1 MSRTTR
7 SLPWLLAAAVV
18 LPALPAAADP
28 WDDAADRARAAAMA
42 PYPGEVAPVG
52 AAVPTRRL
60 AVYGDSLV
68 TQTKPQLRALAAS
81 RGVAVDVWDWS
92 GGAPCDLL
100 PTYGAR
106 VKAFAA
112 EHVQLAFVGNA
123 TTACMTSRI
132 GGRPPGRLSP
142 ELQTQIGQLYA
153 RDLDAIVRWN
163 RLAGV
168 RTSLVP
174 PPLMAPQTWHGQLT
188 DELTAAVIR
197 LAARHPADVRLNAAP
212 RDTLTP
218 GSAYRSTLV
227 LDGRPARMRHRDGT
241 HLLAPVG
248 TSLNAQALFW
258 PTVLDDRLE
267 D

>member
-1 MSRTTR
+1 MSRR
-7 SLPWLLAAAVV
+7 SRLLPLLVAPLLA
-18 LPALPAAADP
+18 ALPAAPALAGPWHDAVPRAD
-28 WDDAADRARAAAMA
+28 AAAMA
-42 PYPGEVAPVG
+42 PYPGRVAPEG
-52 AAVPTRRL
+52 GPQRRL

-68 TQTKPQLRALAAS
+68 MQTTPQLQALART
-81 RGVAVDVWDWS
+81 RGTALDVWHWS

-112 EHVQLAFVGNA
+112 DRVELAFVGNA

-142 ELQTQIGQLYA
+142 QLRTRIVQLYEA
-153 RDLDAIVRWN
+153 DLGAIVRWN
-163 RLAGV
+163 RSAGV
-168 RTSLVP
+168 RTYLVP
-174 PPLMAPQTWHGQLT
+174 PPVMARYTWHGQLT
-188 DELTAAVIR
+188 DGLAAAMRR
-197 LAARHPADVRLNAAP
+197 LAARAPADVRINAAP

-218 GSAYRSTLV
+218 GATYRATLV
-227 LDGRPARMRHRDGT
+227 LQGRPVRMRHRDGT

-258 PTVLDDRLE
+258 PLLAD
-267 D
+267 

>member
-7 SLPWLLAAAVV
+7 LLLWLVAPLVV
-18 LPALPAAADP
+18 LPALPAVAAP
-28 WDDAADRARAAAMA
+28 WDDPTTRAAAAAVA
-42 PYPGEVAPVG
+42 PYPGPVASGDAVG
-52 AAVPTRRL
+52 PQPRL

-68 TQTKPQLRALAAS
+68 GQTRPALTALARTRAT
-81 RGVAVDVWDWS
+81 AIDVWGLS

-112 EHVQLAFVGNA
+112 ERVQLSFVGNA
-123 TTACMTSRI
+123 TTECMTSRI

-142 ELQTQIGQLYA
+142 ALRSRIAQLYES
-153 RDLDAIVRWN
+153 DLEALVRWN
-163 RLAGV
+163 RAAGIRTDLA
-168 RTSLVP
+168 LP
-174 PPLMAPQTWHGQLT
+174 PVMAAQTWHGQLT
-188 DELTAAVIR
+188 DDLTAALTR

-212 RDTLTP
+212 RDVLTP
-218 GSAYRSTLV
+218 GGTYRATTV
-227 LDGRPARMRHRDGT
+227 LHGRPARMRHRDGT

-248 TSLNAQALFW
+248 TSLNAQSLFW
-258 PTVLDDRLE
+258 PLALE